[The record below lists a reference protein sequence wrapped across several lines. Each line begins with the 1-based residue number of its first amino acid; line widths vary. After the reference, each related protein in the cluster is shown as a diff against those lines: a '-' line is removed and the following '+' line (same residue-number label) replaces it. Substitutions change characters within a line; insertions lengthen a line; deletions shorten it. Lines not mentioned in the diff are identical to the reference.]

1 MGGALMQV
9 VHAGS
14 DEQIAQARRLVATT
28 RRRLYGLLA
37 EEAPASPDPEADP
50 EEEA

>member
-14 DEQIAQARRLVATT
+14 EEQIAEARRLVAAT

-37 EEAPASPDPEADP
+37 QDAQEPGNDEGEA
-50 EEEA
+50 